1 MVNKEKLLIIFIILL
16 ALGSCGRKGDLLPPP
31 NLTSMLS
38 SNSVTSSK

>member
-1 MVNKEKLLIIFIILL
+1 MINREKLLIIFVIII

-38 SNSVTSSK
+38 SNSVMSSK

>member
-1 MVNKEKLLIIFIILL
+1 MVNKEKLLLIFIILL

-38 SNSVTSSK
+38 SNSVSDSK

>member
-1 MVNKEKLLIIFIILL
+1 MINKEKLFIIFVIII

-31 NLTSMLS
+31 NLTSVLS